1 MKITFS
7 SSNAEVMKETGRR
20 IKSERIAKS
29 MTQGEMAE
37 ATGLSLRTISNLEGG
52 KDVSFST
59 LIEVLR
65 ALGRVQGLDVLLPEQ
80 TIRPSQIAELGKAR
94 ERASRRRNKGPE
106 ETGWK
111 CDDDE

>member
-94 ERASRRRNKGPE
+94 ERASRRRNKSPE

-111 CDDDE
+111 WGDEE